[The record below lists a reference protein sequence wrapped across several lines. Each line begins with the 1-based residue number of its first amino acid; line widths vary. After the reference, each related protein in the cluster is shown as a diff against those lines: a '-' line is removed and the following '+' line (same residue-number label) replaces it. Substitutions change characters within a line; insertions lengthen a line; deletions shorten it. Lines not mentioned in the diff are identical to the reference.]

1 VRAQLPYKFTPRPY
15 QRGLFK
21 AFLEDG
27 QKRGIVVAHRRWGKD
42 KCFLNLLAM
51 LAIQTKANYAYY
63 FPTAVLGR
71 KALWDNIDVRTGM
84 KVVDHLPPEI
94 VEKKN
99 EQQMKITLCNGSMI
113 QVLGTDTL
121 DVVGGNYFGV
131 IFSECGQHNPLAW
144 DYTRPILRENGGW
157 ALFNGTPRGKNWFY
171 GLFNANRN
179 NPKWFT
185 SYQTIEDTGALT
197 TEDLDEERRAG
208 MSEAIIKQEYFCD
221 WSVAVQGAIFAGLL
235 EKARDGG
242 RVSEA
247 VEWNRAFPVFSSW
260 DIGAPLNQRVWLFQI
275 IEDRIVFLESLLG
288 GSDCATPAEWAAR
301 LKGRAYRYEAHFI
314 PHDAATEN
322 GGLWEGALKEA
333 GLKGVT
339 PVVRQN
345 SVWDGINLAIDAF
358 PRVHFS
364 ELPCK
369 AGIEALDE
377 YHSKQ
382 EPDGCT
388 IKDVPVHNWASHFAD
403 AFSLAFQAIHAREH
417 AGVPGRFI
425 PQGGWRA
432 EVMTA
437 RRNREMVL

>member
-1 VRAQLPYKFTPRPY
+1 MESVRLPYQFQPREYQLPLFT
-15 QRGLFK
+15 
-21 AFLEDG
+21 AFIKE
-27 QKRGIVVAHRRWGKD
+27 QKKRGICVWHRRAGKD

-51 LAIQTKANYAYY
+51 MAIRTKANYAYY

-71 KALWDNIDVRTGM
+71 KALWD
-84 KVVDHLPPEI
+84 HLPAEI
-94 VEKKN
+94 VEKKH
-99 EQQMKITLCNGSMI
+99 EQQMKITLTNGSMI

-121 DVVGGNYFGV
+121 DVVGGNYYGV

-171 GLFNANRN
+171 NLHNANRDN
-179 NPKWFT
+179 EKWFS
-185 SYQTIEDTGALT
+185 SYLTIEDTKT
-197 TEDLDEERRAG
+197 ITNEDLDEERRAG
-208 MSEAIIKQEYFCD
+208 MSEAIIRQEYYCD
-221 WSVAVQGAIFAGLL
+221 WSVAVQGAIYAALL
-235 EKARDGG
+235 EKAREEG
-242 RVSEA
+242 RISEA
-247 VEWNRAFPVFSSW
+247 VEWNQTQPVFSSW

-275 IEDRIVFLESLLG
+275 IEDRIVMLEALQG
-288 GSDCATPAEWAAR
+288 GSDCATPSDWTKR
-301 LKGRAYRYEAHFI
+301 LQSRAYRYEAHFI
-314 PHDAATEN
+314 PHDACTEN
-322 GGLWEGALKEA
+322 GGLWEGALKES

-339 PVVRQN
+339 PVTRQN

-369 AGIEALDE
+369 DGIASLDE

-403 AFSLAFQAIHAREH
+403 AYSLAFQAIHAREH
-417 AGVPGRFI
+417 AGVPMRFI

-432 EVMTA
+432 DVMRA
-437 RRNREMVL
+437 RRNKELLL